1 MKRFLTL
8 GPTISFSHLV
18 LSWIQSLEPQ
28 FYSQLAYR
36 PHSEFFIMNFTFWII
51 WAARGVVEHFFNFL
65 KVFSFWAI
73 VKVSVCEFKRKSSS
87 INQLQI
93 KLGLHFL
100 RRAIRQLGNIRW
112 WPSIMWEF
120 DSHRLTYRPVCQM
133 CSGRFESNQFGFLA
147 AIIMSKSPIT
157 WKSIWI
163 YLKSQ
168 IKFWNL
174 KV

>member
-51 WAARGVVEHFFNFL
+51 WAARVVVEHFFNFL
-65 KVFSFWAI
+65 KVFSFWDI

-120 DSHRLTYRPVCQM
+120 WLSSPGLPSVPSNVVWNISIGFPSGKWSWDLLTK
-133 CSGRFESNQFGFLA
+133 L
-147 AIIMSKSPIT
+147 
-157 WKSIWI
+157 
-163 YLKSQ
+163 
-168 IKFWNL
+168 
-174 KV
+174 